1 MEGMKARSFA
11 LSALAEYTECDIRSC
26 LNTLQFL
33 YKKKET
39 INVPSDKLRPAF
51 FLFQIDIGSQ
61 VVGRKDMSKSL
72 FDIWKEIFTT
82 RKMKRERSNDAS
94 GSGAKNFD
102 FLHSL
107 VSSRGDYDLI
117 FDGIHE
123 NILQLHYHDPVMDKT
138 ISCLDGLGTSDLLH
152 RYIMRTQQMPLYE
165 RQHSKRPFLLVLLNI
180 KCTRCRTLL
189 VEKQESLRSW
199 HHKIPPYIG
208 RHLSIKSFVED
219 SISPLL
225 HILSP
230 PTLRPVASHL
240 LSDRQKEQLAGL
252 VMLMCSYSLTYKNV
266 KSDPVLSSLREDA
279 ASDALVLA
287 LDPHL
292 FDFINFKLPEDLD
305 CLIFKNMLKTQVEKQ
320 KILQASGGKSG
331 ILNKP
336 EIKKINQDL
345 AKKTNAAANESQ
357 RTPVT
362 SKPPSVSV
370 GTATTSKP
378 NSSDVKK
385 ASRNALNFFDR
396 FRKSRKDY
404 EDPEDVQNRA
414 TAKRDSRPLLFKF
427 NEVCHNLRDIA
438 TNQKLL

>member
-1 MEGMKARSFA
+1 
-11 LSALAEYTECDIRSC
+11 
-26 LNTLQFL
+26 
-33 YKKKET
+33 
-39 INVPSDKLRPAF
+39 
-51 FLFQIDIGSQ
+51 
-61 VVGRKDMSKSL
+61 
-72 FDIWKEIFTT
+72 
-82 RKMKRERSNDAS
+82 
-94 GSGAKNFD
+94 
-102 FLHSL
+102 
-107 VSSRGDYDLI
+107 
-117 FDGIHE
+117 
-123 NILQLHYHDPVMDKT
+123 
-138 ISCLDGLGTSDLLH
+138 
-152 RYIMRTQQMPLYE
+152 
-165 RQHSKRPFLLVLLNI
+165 
-180 KCTRCRTLL
+180 
-189 VEKQESLRSW
+189 
-199 HHKIPPYIG
+199 
-208 RHLSIKSFVED
+208 
-219 SISPLL
+219 
-225 HILSP
+225 
-230 PTLRPVASHL
+230 VASHL

-292 FDFINFKLPEDLD
+292 FDFINFKGHQ
-305 CLIFKNMLKTQVEKQ
+305 FKHHVLALAMKQVLVHEVEKQ

-427 NEVCHNLRDIA
+427 NEGF
-438 TNQKLL
+438 TNAVKRPVRMREFLL